1 MSRVRYLVGLATL
14 AVAIGG
20 GYWLVGL
27 LGSSQ
32 DSEFHALQLEFRD
45 SRSLKP
51 GADVRHRGVRVGLVR
66 RVALREDGQRA
77 VIDVGL
83 EPSARHL
90 VRYGSRFWIVTPRFL
105 GLTQG
110 ASGLDT
116 LIRDSYVSFV
126 SAAESAPE
134 LPSGSQLVGLERP
147 PSATDAILE
156 QVERGDLLMTLL
168 VPESH
173 DLVPGARVLFRG
185 MQTGELRAM
194 VLAGDGTHVR
204 IELRIRR
211 DHRHTVTDK
220 TQFWVA
226 RPRLSG
232 AFLTGLALEDAAAL
246 LSPFV
251 GYHTEPG
258 PGVPVADGHRA
269 VALAERPEFKVGSVP
284 VAALV
289 GSGDAP
295 PTQADAEVRLVRVFY
310 EAVERDWFS
319 PDDAIARTSTGLL
332 MEDGNGRVVVIT
344 TRSACDGNY
353 FTRDTFGAMPDIAKE
368 RILVAL
374 PEGTVLQAARTWTDA
389 GDWDLAVLGLQDAPP
404 TLRGT
409 RLEQL
414 TFTAEPGDA
423 SVRALDGQGAEQP
436 LAPLTASDGAAARIN
451 QHRGGAVLAGG
462 KVVGVLGQ
470 ATGTEERAV
479 VIPLAR
485 LPEALRPRR

>member
-1 MSRVRYLVGLATL
+1 MSRARYLVGVATL
-14 AVAIGG
+14 AVAAAG
-20 GYWLVGL
+20 GYWLVDL
-27 LGSSQ
+27 LRSGQ
-32 DSEFHALQLEFRD
+32 NAEYHALQLEFRD
-45 SRSLKP
+45 SRSLKA
-51 GADVRHRGVRVGLVR
+51 GADVRYRGVRVGSVR

-77 VIDVGL
+77 VVDVGIEL
-83 EPSARHL
+83 GARHL

-116 LIRDSYVSFV
+116 LIRDTYVSFV
-126 SAAESAPE
+126 AAAETAPE

-147 PSATDAILE
+147 PAATDAALE
-156 QVERGDLLMTLL
+156 PVERGDLLMTLL
-168 VPESH
+168 APESH

-185 MQTGELRAM
+185 MQTGELRTLG
-194 VLAGDGTHVR
+194 LAGDGSHVR
-204 IELRIRR
+204 LELRIRR
-211 DHRHTVTDK
+211 EHRHTVTDR

-246 LSPFV
+246 LSPFI

-269 VALAERPEFKVGSVP
+269 VALPERPEFRVGNVP
-284 VAALV
+284 AAALQV
-289 GSGDAP
+289 PSESVSPQAEDA
-295 PTQADAEVRLVRVFY
+295 VRLVRVFY

-319 PDDAIARTSTGLL
+319 PDDPIDRTSTGLL
-332 MEDGNGRVVVIT
+332 IEDGNGRAVVIT

-353 FTRDTFGAMPDIAKE
+353 FVRDSFGVLPDIDKE
-368 RILVAL
+368 RIRVAL
-374 PEGTVLQAARTWTDA
+374 PEGTVLQAARSWTDA
-389 GDWDLAVLGLQDAPP
+389 GESDLAVLVLQDSPP

-409 RLEQL
+409 RPEQL
-414 TFTAEPGDA
+414 VFA
-423 SVRALDGQGAEQP
+423 SDSKGETVRALDGQGTDLP
-436 LAPLTASDGAAARIN
+436 IAPLEGDNGASARLE
-451 QHRGGAVLAGG
+451 QHRGGAVLVAG
-462 KVVGVLGQ
+462 KVVGLLGQ
-470 ATGTEERAV
+470 AAGTDLRAV

>member
-1 MSRVRYLVGLATL
+1 MNRARYLVGLATL

-27 LGSSQ
+27 LRSSQ
-32 DSEFHALQLEFRD
+32 NAEFHALQVEFRD

-51 GADVRHRGVRVGLVR
+51 GADVRFRGVRVGSVR
-66 RVALREDGQRA
+66 RVALREDGERA
-77 VIDVGL
+77 VIDLAL

-90 VRYGSRFWIVTPRFL
+90 IRYGSRFWIVTPRFL

-116 LIRDSYVSFV
+116 LIRDTYVSFV
-126 SAAESAPE
+126 SGPETAPE
-134 LPSGSQLVGLERP
+134 LPSGSQLVGMERP
-147 PSATDAILE
+147 PASSDAVLE
-156 QVERGDLLMTLL
+156 PVDRGDLLMTLL

-173 DLVPGARVLFRG
+173 DLAPGARVLFRG
-185 MQTGELRAM
+185 MQTGELRS
-194 VLAGDGTHVR
+194 LALAADGTHVR
-204 IELRIRR
+204 MELRIRR
-211 DHRHTVTDK
+211 EQRHTVTDK

-246 LSPFV
+246 LSPFI

-269 VALAERPEFKVGSVP
+269 VASPERPEFKAGNVP
-284 VAALV
+284 AAALAR
-289 GSGDAP
+289 S
-295 PTQADAEVRLVRVFY
+295 ADATPPPAEGEVRLVRVFY

-319 PDDAIARTSTGLL
+319 PDDPIDRTSTGVLV
-332 MEDGNGRVVVIT
+332 EDGNGRVVVVT
-344 TRSACDGNY
+344 TRTACEGNY
-353 FTRDTFGAMPDIAKE
+353 FVRDSLGVMPDIDKE
-368 RILVAL
+368 RIRVAL

-389 GDWDLAVLGLQDAPP
+389 GQSDLAVLVLQDAPP

-409 RLEQL
+409 RVEQL
-414 TFTAEPGDA
+414 SFATDVPGE
-423 SVRALDGQGAEQP
+423 SVRALDAQGAEQTA
-436 LAPLTASDGAAARIN
+436 APVAASDGPAARLDL
-451 QHRGGAVLAGG
+451 HRGGAVLAAG
-462 KVVGVLGQ
+462 KVVGILGQ
-470 ATGTEERAV
+470 AAGTDERAT